1 MTPFETF
8 TKIKKRRGN
17 LHFKC
22 EYINKKYSY
31 DEIKLFKQG
40 TKKRKGHDDSKLYSI
55 RITFVH
61 MTVRRKRIKG
71 ASNNNFLSTATQF
84 LYKFMDKELQE

>member
-1 MTPFETF
+1 LTPFETF

-40 TKKRKGHDDSKLYSI
+40 TKKGRGMMIPNYI
-55 RITFVH
+55 AF
-61 MTVRRKRIKG
+61 
-71 ASNNNFLSTATQF
+71 
-84 LYKFMDKELQE
+84 E